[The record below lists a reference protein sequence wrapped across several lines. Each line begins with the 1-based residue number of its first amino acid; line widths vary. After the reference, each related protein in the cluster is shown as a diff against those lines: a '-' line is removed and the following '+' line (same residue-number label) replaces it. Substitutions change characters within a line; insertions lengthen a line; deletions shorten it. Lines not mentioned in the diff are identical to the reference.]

1 MGLVVLIGEFNEAC
15 VPRGASV
22 IKAPAALP
30 AALIDCPEA
39 VVILGA
45 GARAEIR
52 AALGVIVNG
61 DEPSDNLPRGVQ
73 LITCGVSPKNTVSIT
88 SRTPEKITLSLN
100 RSIRAKNG
108 AVEPLEQPEPLDE
121 QFSEYGSE
129 YEQMA
134 LFAAEL
140 LLDLK

>member
-1 MGLVVLIGEFNEAC
+1 MGLIVIVGEFNC
-15 VPRGASV
+15 LPRGASV
-22 IKAPAALP
+22 IKAPAAT
-30 AALIDCPEA
+30 LIDCPEA

-52 AALGVIVNG
+52 AALGVIANG

-108 AVEPLEQPEPLDE
+108 AVEPLEQPEQLDE
-121 QFSEYGSE
+121 RLSE

-140 LLDLK
+140 LLDTK

>member
-1 MGLVVLIGEFNEAC
+1 MGLIILIGELGERC
-15 VPRGASV
+15 VPRGASM
-22 IKAPAALP
+22 IIAPA

-52 AALGVIVNG
+52 AALGVIANG
-61 DEPSDNLPRGVQ
+61 DEPADDLPRGVQ

-100 RSIRAKNG
+100 RSVRAKTG
-108 AVEPLEQPEPLDE
+108 VVEPLELPVEFESDNPL
-121 QFSEYGSE
+121 SE
-129 YEQMA
+129 YEMMA
-134 LFAAEL
+134 GFAAEL
-140 LLDLK
+140 LLEVKM

>member
-1 MGLVVLIGEFNEAC
+1 MALIVLAGEFNADSISGDFSL
-15 VPRGASV
+15 V
-22 IKAPAALP
+22 KAENRV
-30 AALIDCPEA
+30 LINCPET
-39 VVILGA
+39 VVILGV

-61 DEPSDNLPRGVQ
+61 DEPSENLPRGVQ

-100 RSIRAKNG
+100 RSIRTQSG
-108 AVEPLEQPEPLDE
+108 IIEPLEQPEILNE
-121 QFSEYGSE
+121 RLSE

-134 LFAAEL
+134 AFAAEL
-140 LLDLK
+140 LLNTK

>member
-1 MGLVVLIGEFNEAC
+1 MALIVVAGDFNADCISGDISLVKAENRVLIN
-15 VPRGASV
+15 
-22 IKAPAALP
+22 
-30 AALIDCPEA
+30 CPEA
-39 VVILGA
+39 VVILGE

-61 DEPSDNLPRGVQ
+61 DEPSENLPRGVQ

-100 RSIRAKNG
+100 RSIRAQNG
-108 AVEPLEQPEPLDE
+108 AVEPLEQPEPLD
-121 QFSEYGSE
+121 GRLSE

-134 LFAAEL
+134 AFAAEL
-140 LLDLK
+140 LLNTK

>member
-1 MGLVVLIGEFNEAC
+1 MGLIVIVGECNEAC
-15 VPRGASV
+15 LPRGASV
-22 IKAPAALP
+22 IKAPA

-39 VVILGA
+39 VVILVA
-45 GARAEIR
+45 GAEAEIR

-108 AVEPLEQPEPLDE
+108 SVEPLEQPEPLDE
-121 QFSEYGSE
+121 RLSE

-140 LLDLK
+140 LLDTK